1 MIPISYCLK
10 RIHRI
15 TYQPS
20 TDIMKEA
27 IKTNRTVALLLV
39 SLLQMFIATLLLNNL
54 SMEGLSVIQA
64 EDSEGYRLVARYFLG
79 EDIQS
84 DSLPLLKYRL
94 FSPLVPFV
102 AALLARMIP
111 LEYAFLLINCLLW
124 LLSVYLFYR
133 FSNRLLNERSAFYC
147 ALLFTSSLPLIIW
160 GLPIMVDMA
169 AFFFAILI
177 CLLVTPAGSEK
188 KGTSFFLTITLFLA
202 ILAKPSLVSLLLFFM
217 LYAGMQ
223 KQYGQALAV
232 VCVSVSAVGG
242 IYFLLGLGIEDFLTY
257 GYLRHRGVF
266 YVLNALVFCFHWGL
280 PLAVWG
286 FLRQKQD
293 RIFYLTYL
301 ASTFACYLSFVH
313 NPRLLFLLFPAVL
326 PLVTSGMEACARKT
340 SHLRNFDYLKSLAG
354 LVCCYMLT
362 STILAALYLYIT
374 RVLQYRSLE
383 SIRHLFE

>member
-1 MIPISYCLK
+1 M
-10 RIHRI
+10 RD
-15 TYQPS
+15 T
-20 TDIMKEA
+20 

-54 SMEGLSVIQA
+54 SMEGWSVIQA
-64 EDSEGYRLVARYFLG
+64 EDSEGYLLVARYFLG
-79 EDIQS
+79 EDIQP
-84 DSLPLLKYRL
+84 DSLPLLRYRL
-94 FSPLVPFV
+94 FSPLVPFA

-124 LLSVYLFYR
+124 LISVHLFYR
-133 FSNRLLNERSAFYC
+133 FSNRLLNERPAFYC
-147 ALLFTSSLPLIIW
+147 ALLYTSSLPLIIW

-177 CLLVTPAGSEK
+177 CFLVTPAGSEK
-188 KGTSFFLTITLFLA
+188 KGSSLLVTITLFLA
-202 ILAKPSLVSLLLFFM
+202 ILAKPSLVSLLLFFL

-223 KQYGQALAV
+223 KQYGRALAV
-232 VCVSVSAVGG
+232 VSVSVSAVGG

-266 YVLNALVFCFHWGL
+266 YVLNALVYCFHWGL

-301 ASTFACYLSFVH
+301 VSTFVCYLSFVH
-313 NPRLLFLLFPAVL
+313 NPRLLFLIFPAVL
-326 PLVTSGMEACARKT
+326 PLATSGMEACSQRL
-340 SHLRNFDYLKSLAG
+340 SQLRSYDSQRSLAG
-354 LVCCYMLT
+354 LVGCYMLT

-383 SIRHLFE
+383 SISHLFG